1 MTRAYVCMKI
11 SEPPPPPPPPWGYLL
26 SVRCN
31 KMQGYENVIQM
42 HLSVFSPRA
51 GGVGVMQGDLT
62 TNKYPTHGIRTPN
75 PWGGKLRYF
84 FWEFL
89 YQIITDLTTRPRD
102 FRHYIHVFTQGR
114 GIKPQFVLVVF
125 CGSPSRRKHCQ
136 VHYVMSHRL
145 MSGYVVGTYP
155 INNPSGLLFVSK
167 HLLRIPCIH
176 TKNGDKILVLINHKE
191 IMF

>member
-1 MTRAYVCMKI
+1 
-11 SEPPPPPPPPWGYLL
+11 
-26 SVRCN
+26 
-31 KMQGYENVIQM
+31 
-42 HLSVFSPRA
+42 
-51 GGVGVMQGDLT
+51 MQGDLT

-84 FWEFL
+84 FGEFL
-89 YQIITDLTTRPRD
+89 YRIITDLTTRPRN

-145 MSGYVVGTYP
+145 MSGYVWAP
-155 INNPSGLLFVSK
+155 IPSTTRPVFCLYQSICLGSHVYTQKMGIKSWCSSIIKKSCFK
-167 HLLRIPCIH
+167 H
-176 TKNGDKILVLINHKE
+176 K
-191 IMF
+191 